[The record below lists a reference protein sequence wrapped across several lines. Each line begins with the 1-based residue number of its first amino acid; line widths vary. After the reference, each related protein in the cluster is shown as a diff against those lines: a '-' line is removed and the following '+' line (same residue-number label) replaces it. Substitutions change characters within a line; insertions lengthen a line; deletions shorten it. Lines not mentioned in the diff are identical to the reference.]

1 MISKR
6 DAKEA
11 LDKIISKSRIHFYKP
26 IQIAEILYRIRKY
39 GDVNPLNLEE
49 YRNESK
55 RWRDEI
61 SIQLLGRRCTS
72 SARFQDDLF
81 NDNAI
86 PPKVLNT
93 LMWKP
98 TFITDSPT
106 NTISYSMLFHIVEIP
121 TKIISA

>member
-1 MISKR
+1 MINKTA
-6 DAKEA
+6 AKEA
-11 LDKIISKSRIHFYKP
+11 LDKLIAKSRVHFYKP

-39 GDVNPLNLEE
+39 GDIEPMNLEE

-55 RWRDEI
+55 HWRDEV

-86 PPKVLNT
+86 PPKILAVLSHEN
-93 LMWKP
+93 LS
-98 TFITDSPT
+98 TDGA
-106 NTISYSMLFHIVEIP
+106 VE
-121 TKIISA
+121 